1 MEIPHNWTVLQ
12 AEDPDRAVRWRE
24 STDRLLA
31 QILGHEPGRYMLTGV
46 AEEREHCYLIAER
59 LTAPLLESLVA

>member
-1 MEIPHNWTVLQ
+1 MEIPHNWTALQ

-31 QILGHEPGRYMLTGV
+31 KILGHEPGQYALTSV
-46 AEEREHCYLIAER
+46 AEDGAHRYLIAER
-59 LTAPLLESLVA
+59 VTSLLLESLLA